1 MFFSP
6 VRRGKLWEMQLC
18 LKRAVISPGM
28 MVNAEIITG
37 DRRVIDYVLSPIMR
51 YRHEAGRER

>member
-1 MFFSP
+1 
-6 VRRGKLWEMQLC
+6 MQLC